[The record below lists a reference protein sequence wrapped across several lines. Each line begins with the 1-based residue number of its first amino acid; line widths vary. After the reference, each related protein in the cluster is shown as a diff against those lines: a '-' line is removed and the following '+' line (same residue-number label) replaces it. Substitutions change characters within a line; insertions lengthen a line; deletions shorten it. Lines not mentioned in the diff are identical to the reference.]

1 MKKILIL
8 MSMVSVLLTSCELTV
23 GDNVNSTCQCCTSSG
38 QCGKTEEPSGDET
51 TNNEVIENEAFQTDE
66 YTIEEDTLETH

>member
-23 GDNVNSTCQCCTSSG
+23 GDNVNSTCQCCTASG
-38 QCGKTEEPSGDET
+38 QCGKTEEPVKDES
-51 TNNEVIENEAFQTDE
+51 VENGTFPTDE
-66 YTIEEDTLETH
+66 YTVEEDTTENY

>member
-38 QCGKTEEPSGDET
+38 QCGKTEEPAIDET
-51 TNNEVIENEAFQTDE
+51 TNNEVIENGAFSTDE
-66 YTIEEDTLETH
+66 YSIEEDTIEQY